1 MRSIRPGMI
10 TITAAAALMLAACE
24 NGDEPD
30 QPDPGVTA
38 TDEPTES
45 EPTEEDT
52 DEPEP
57 EPEPEPTDEA
67 GDEGDENGAGEGQ
80 DDGAGLPP
88 GGVERVDESALPGT
102 ETMMYFSTEGSTANV
117 VRVEY
122 DDVLNVRA
130 MPAADTEIVGEIE
143 PTGAVTLAGRE
154 RMVEGSGDL
163 WAEVELA
170 EGYGWVNSTYLA
182 FLAATED
189 VTADFDE
196 VPPAEEPSAIANSVG
211 ERVADSL
218 EGDDDAHGPWPEWVV
233 IGSTEVDGGW
243 ASWVDVTG
251 MGDDSVLGYRYHVVM
266 SETEGYEIQSVSAT
280 AICSRGVSEEDGEM
294 LCL

>member
-88 GGVERVDESALPGT
+88 GVWNGWTRARCPGP
-102 ETMMYFSTEGSTANV
+102 
-117 VRVEY
+117 R
-122 DDVLNVRA
+122 R
-130 MPAADTEIVGEIE
+130 
-143 PTGAVTLAGRE
+143 
-154 RMVEGSGDL
+154 
-163 WAEVELA
+163 
-170 EGYGWVNSTYLA
+170 
-182 FLAATED
+182 
-189 VTADFDE
+189 
-196 VPPAEEPSAIANSVG
+196 
-211 ERVADSL
+211 
-218 EGDDDAHGPWPEWVV
+218 
-233 IGSTEVDGGW
+233 
-243 ASWVDVTG
+243 
-251 MGDDSVLGYRYHVVM
+251 
-266 SETEGYEIQSVSAT
+266 
-280 AICSRGVSEEDGEM
+280 
-294 LCL
+294 